1 MQKKYLNILIDD
13 DLHMFFK
20 IYATQNGTTMKDLM
34 IEFIESLRRDKGG
47 EQKEETEVLR
57 KEA

>member
-1 MQKKYLNILIDD
+1 MKDKTLNIVIPE

-34 IEFIESLRRDKGG
+34 IEFIESLRKEKGG
-47 EQKEETEVLR
+47 NQKEEIDVK
-57 KEA
+57 KES

>member
-1 MQKKYLNILIDD
+1 MKDKNLNIIIPE

-20 IYATQNGTTMKDLM
+20 IYATQHGTTMKDLM

-57 KEA
+57 KEL